1 MKTKR
6 LILISLLA
14 IGAMLLSACS
24 GGGTVSNNWH
34 GLAADAEH
42 AYVSAGS
49 FVYAVDMKNGSEV
62 WRYPTKADNDILY
75 FANPVLTSDGQ
86 LLIGSAG
93 KNHDF
98 ISLDPA
104 TGKEK
109 WASAFTGAKSGWVAS
124 PLIISGKIYAP
135 NTDGFL
141 YILDM
146 SGKQIADPIEIGG
159 ALWSAPVTDGE
170 FIYLSSLDHRVSVI
184 SLTEDV
190 VSYTFDLGGAIPS
203 SPAIGAHGAYVG
215 YASTIEFVK
224 SNNDHEV
231 VTRAENR
238 IWGSPVLDGETLYF
252 ADLDGNVYSFD
263 LASGR
268 QNWSV
273 KPNGSV
279 VASLLVAGDQLYVA
293 SEADPSSELGTLV
306 ALDRE
311 GKTIWTK
318 EVGGKLYTTP
328 AASGDLILVAPYQ
341 AEFTLAAYDAEGKQA
356 WTFTP
361 AK

>member
-1 MKTKR
+1 
-6 LILISLLA
+6 
-14 IGAMLLSACS
+14 MLLSACS

-62 WRYPTKADNDILY
+62 WRYPAKADNAILY

-273 KPNGSV
+273 
-279 VASLLVAGDQLYVA
+279 
-293 SEADPSSELGTLV
+293 
-306 ALDRE
+306 
-311 GKTIWTK
+311 
-318 EVGGKLYTTP
+318 
-328 AASGDLILVAPYQ
+328 
-341 AEFTLAAYDAEGKQA
+341 
-356 WTFTP
+356 
-361 AK
+361 